1 MIGYRL
7 SFVCG
12 QSVYHQHDRLLA
24 PLHQVLEHHD
34 EEGAPQ
40 CAALDLVPASAL
52 GGHSNNRVNLLT
64 LTRSLS
70 PRRFAFSSVTPAQ
83 RAIGSHAHLIRKEDI
98 RTSLFSSFSQLWIFL
113 FFP

>member
-1 MIGYRL
+1 MLGYRL

-40 CAALDLVPASAL
+40 RAAIDLLPESAL
-52 GGHSNNRVNLLT
+52 GVYRTNRVNLLT
-64 LTRSLS
+64 LPRSLYH
-70 PRRFAFSSVTPAQ
+70 RRFAF
-83 RAIGSHAHLIRKEDI
+83 
-98 RTSLFSSFSQLWIFL
+98 
-113 FFP
+113 